1 MILWKTFLYSL
12 QLPRKQAV
20 FKLNRI
26 PMDITVFYMFIML
39 FIVSI
44 PSLID
49 RLTETLS
56 IGSNMNIVFK
66 LIYFFMFY
74 YLPLTIM
81 VFLLITFLAY
91 LFTWIAKGMHRK
103 LKLQIL
109 WKMIAYT
116 TTIPFILYTVI
127 AIIFSISDSYL
138 LLSILFTIVLLIKI
152 IMVYPKRETTKSIE
166 TTK

>member
-12 QLPRKQAV
+12 QLPTKQSV
-20 FKLNRI
+20 FRLNRI

-49 RLTETLS
+49 RLTETSS
-56 IGSNMNIVFK
+56 IGSDMNIVFK

-81 VFLLITFLAY
+81 VFLLITLLAY
-91 LFTWIAKGMHRK
+91 LFTWIAKSMHRK
-103 LKLQIL
+103 LKLQIF
-109 WKMIAYT
+109 WKMIAYS

-127 AIIFSISDSYL
+127 ALIIPISDSYL
-138 LLSILFTIVLLIKI
+138 LLSMVYTFVLLFKI
-152 IMVYPKRETTKSIE
+152 ITVYPRRKK
-166 TTK
+166 